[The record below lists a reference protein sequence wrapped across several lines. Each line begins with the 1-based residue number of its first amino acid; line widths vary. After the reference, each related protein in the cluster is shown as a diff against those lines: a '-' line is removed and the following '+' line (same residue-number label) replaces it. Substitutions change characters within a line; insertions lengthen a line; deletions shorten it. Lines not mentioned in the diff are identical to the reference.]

1 LPILLIEGT
10 GIDKT
15 YDPSQVVLAIY
26 HTFPTS
32 YKRVDICLRNNIV
45 DSTNITGNTIAQ

>member
-1 LPILLIEGT
+1 MIEGT

-26 HTFPTS
+26 HTFPAAD
-32 YKRVDICLRNNIV
+32 KKVDICLSNNIV
-45 DSTNITGNTIAQ
+45 ASTNITGNTIAQ